1 MLIDKNTF
9 TTEALRFVQP
19 DKAYDREF
27 LAMDVAKSL
36 ANRLYE
42 ELGATKAMSLLD
54 VDHLEKAF
62 YTAAKSLIDW
72 GRCNRKVQPRDYA
85 DSIEYNAWPEAL
97 KAEEVL

>member
-1 MLIDKNTF
+1 MIIDKNTF
-9 TTEALRFVQP
+9 TVEAVRLVQP
-19 DKAYDREF
+19 GKAYDREF

-42 ELGATKAMSLLD
+42 ELGASMAMSLLD

-72 GRCNRKVQPRDYA
+72 GRCNRKVQPQEYA
-85 DSIEYNAWPEAL
+85 DSIEYNPWPEPL
-97 KAEEVL
+97 KAEEL